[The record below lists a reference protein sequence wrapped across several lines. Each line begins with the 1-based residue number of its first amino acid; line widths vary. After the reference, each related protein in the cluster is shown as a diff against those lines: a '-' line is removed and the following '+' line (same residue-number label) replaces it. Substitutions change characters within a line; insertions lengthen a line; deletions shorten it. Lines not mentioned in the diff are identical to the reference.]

1 MTKLMRE
8 LIEKLEALPE
18 AEQDA
23 LAREFLEALE
33 GGVYELSD
41 EQMEEVRKSLAE
53 EGHVM
58 EEDEARRFLRDLGK

>member
-41 EQMEEVRKSLAE
+41 VQMEEVLKSLAE
-53 EGHVM
+53 EGENAS
-58 EEDEARRFLRDLGK
+58 EEEVRAFFGRFRS